1 MIRKDPRNVRNRY
14 YRFRLPIDLA
24 SALLSGVLVTTG
36 SFLVGLLYDVRYSE
50 AGPMLQILAIGMA
63 MYPLQII
70 RNAFA
75 ATGDSRTVAFGTV
88 VQALSL
94 IVCMMI
100 GYVTF
105 GTIGS
110 IAGVAIHRL
119 FPSAVIMF
127 LAHERRLD
135 RRLAG
140 APDYSHVRLRSCYWR
155 RCAYGCK
162 NYRHYGNQPFLVVE
176 QST

>member
-1 MIRKDPRNVRNRY
+1 
-14 YRFRLPIDLA
+14 LPIDVA
-24 SALLSGVLVTTG
+24 ALLSGVLVTTG

-63 MYPLQII
+63 MYPLQLI

-94 IVCMMI
+94 IVCLVI

-119 FPSAVIMF
+119 FPSVVCF
-127 LAHERRLD
+127 LP
-135 RRLAG
+135 G
-140 APDYSHVRLRSCYWR
+140 V
-155 RCAYGCK
+155 G
-162 NYRHYGNQPFLVVE
+162 
-176 QST
+176 

>member
-1 MIRKDPRNVRNRY
+1 MGTYSIAKLLVNSGENLLEKLSAALALPILSEVIRKDPRNLRNRY

-63 MYPLQII
+63 IYPLQII

-75 ATGDSRTVAFGTV
+75 ATGDSRTVAFATV

-105 GTIGS
+105 GTIG
-110 IAGVAIHRL
+110 
-119 FPSAVIMF
+119 
-127 LAHERRLD
+127 
-135 RRLAG
+135 
-140 APDYSHVRLRSCYWR
+140 
-155 RCAYGCK
+155 
-162 NYRHYGNQPFLVVE
+162 
-176 QST
+176 